1 MVGAGGGSEAP
12 LIQHLVD
19 PITDLLQVSAIN
31 LRGAVESRQ
40 KVAVGK
46 VIEDVVDSRVALGC
60 QVALDGL
67 VQQFAAIIQNGAHDA
82 AVKGELNLVE
92 TDRRHGQSVD
102 FLPVRQT
109 RRREAV
115 KLAGVPGA
123 PQAGKNRNCCLVD
136 FTSFT
141 PTASFIALSFPAPH
155 LRDNH
160 HSPRRVSAHMPP
172 RRLLLRYL
180 KTASRHFL
188 PPAGTTLAAYLKFST
203 RSSSSALNWL
213 FL

>member
-1 MVGAGGGSEAP
+1 MTGAGGGSEAP

-19 PITDLLQVSAIN
+19 SITDLLQVSAVN

-109 RRREAV
+109 GRREAV
-115 KLAGVPGA
+115 KFASL
-123 PQAGKNRNCCLVD
+123 NRSGC
-136 FTSFT
+136 
-141 PTASFIALSFPAPH
+141 
-155 LRDNH
+155 
-160 HSPRRVSAHMPP
+160 RRVKIETAVLWISRVSPP
-172 RRLLLRYL
+172 QHHL
-180 KTASRHFL
+180 
-188 PPAGTTLAAYLKFST
+188 
-203 RSSSSALNWL
+203 
-213 FL
+213 

>member
-1 MVGAGGGSEAP
+1 METKTWEFFFFKRWREGVKEPEGSEAAVV
-12 LIQHLVD
+12 QHLVD

-31 LRGAVESRQ
+31 LRGAVESCQ
-40 KVAVGK
+40 EVAVGE

-109 RRREAV
+109 GRREAV
-115 KLAGVPGA
+115 KFLSLTGA
-123 PQAGKNRNCCLVD
+123 AQASKNRNCCLVD

-141 PTASFIALSFPAPH
+141 PTASFIALSFTAPH
-155 LRDNH
+155 LHDNH
-160 HSPRRVSAHMPP
+160 HSPRCVSAQT
-172 RRLLLRYL
+172 L
-180 KTASRHFL
+180 SR
-188 PPAGTTLAAYLKFST
+188 
-203 RSSSSALNWL
+203 
-213 FL
+213 